1 MRLERGKDAEPHV
14 RREAHVERHGIA
26 PQPLD
31 EVGIPGGGHAVRDP
45 VRSEVVQGGAHLLGR
60 TFLAGMHGEPEMET
74 VSGLTEH
81 DEVPLLLLAL
91 RAGQPEAGDRR
102 VGVLNESNV
111 GPGVVRAEVTL
122 RVDDEPDL
130 APVADLGQAVT
141 DGCPQRNG
149 LHPVADVRH
158 RGERRL
164 GVQNALGSLLASEC
178 REDHGQ
184 IVGSPYEPAHGEV
197 DPDEVSQVVERI
209 RVPSF
214 DETELTGIGSMAPSE
229 RQRSRGSDAALDVD
243 VELNLGQRSQV
254 VLGRQR
260 HRSPQLYR
268 GEWTSRNS
276 TLIAARSGS
285 RMMDAMDPDDTLTIA
300 EALDLLPKVELHCH
314 IEGTM
319 RAKTLVELAAR
330 DGRTLRT
337 TKPADLYR
345 YDSLDGFLEL
355 FWLAQSCLA
364 GRDDWARVAHESV
377 VDGAAH
383 GLVYRESFF
392 TPARHLAV
400 GQDLEDIVEGLEDG
414 LAVGEQET
422 GLTVMLICDMDRA
435 FGGKAGVELVE
446 RLVELRRGGK
456 AKRVIGLGM
465 DSTESGI
472 DPAEYADAYRLAR
485 ASGLRLT
492 AHQGEN
498 SRAWAIRYDVEVL
511 GVERIDHGISI
522 LEDPAVAQLM
532 VDRGIPIT
540 VCPLSNVRIANTVE
554 RLEDHPW
561 PRMAAAGLHL
571 TLNSDDPAF
580 IRSHLGEEYAEVA
593 RAFDYDFDAMVA
605 IALAGVDAAWLTG
618 TEKAALRSRISTA
631 AIELA
636 SSIGLPSAGGQLG

>member
-1 MRLERGKDAEPHV
+1 MCLERGEDAEPHV
-14 RREAHVERHGIA
+14 RREAHVERYGIA

-102 VGVLNESNV
+102 VGVVHESNV
-111 GPGVVRAEVTL
+111 GPGVLRAEVTL

-130 APVADLGQAVT
+130 VPVTDLGQAVT
-141 DGCPQRNG
+141 DGCPQRNR
-149 LHPVADVRH
+149 LHPVAYVRH

-164 GVQNALGSLLASEC
+164 GVQNALGSLLAGEC

-184 IVGSPYEPAHGEV
+184 IVGSPYEPAHCEV
-197 DPDEVSQVVERI
+197 DPDEVSQVVEPI

-214 DETELTGIGSMAPSE
+214 DETELAGIDSIAP
-229 RQRSRGSDAALDVD
+229 RQRQRGSRGDAALNVD

-254 VLGRQR
+254 ILGRQR

-268 GEWTSRNS
+268 GDWASRNS
-276 TLIAARSGS
+276 ILVAR
-285 RMMDAMDPDDTLTIA
+285 MVDTMDLDSTLTIA

-319 RAKTLVELAAR
+319 RAETLVELAAR
-330 DGRTLRT
+330 DGRTLRST
-337 TKPADLYR
+337 EPAELYR

-355 FWLAQSCLA
+355 FWLAQSCLS
-364 GRDDWARVAHESV
+364 GRDDWARLAHESV

-392 TPARHLAV
+392 TPARHLAG
-400 GQDLEDIVEGLEDG
+400 GQDLEDIVAGLEEGL
-414 LAVGEQET
+414 AAGEQET
-422 GLTVMLICDMDRA
+422 GLSVMLICDMDRA
-435 FGGKAGVELVE
+435 FGGKAGLELVE
-446 RLVELRRGGK
+446 RLVELKRRGK
-456 AKRVIGLGM
+456 AERVIGLGM

-498 SRAWAIRYDVEVL
+498 SRSWAIRYDVEVL
-511 GVERIDHGISI
+511 GVERIDHGISV
-522 LEDPAVAQLM
+522 LEDPAVAQLL

-540 VCPLSNVRIANTVE
+540 VCPLSNVRIANTVD

-580 IRSHLGEEYAEVA
+580 IRSHLGEEYAELA
-593 RAFDYDFDAMVA
+593 RAFDYDFDAMVS
-605 IALAGVDAAWLTG
+605 IALAGVDAAWLKG
-618 TEKAALRSRISTA
+618 TEKAALRTRISTA
-631 AIELA
+631 ARELA
-636 SSIGLPSAGGQLG
+636 SSIGLPSAGGPLG